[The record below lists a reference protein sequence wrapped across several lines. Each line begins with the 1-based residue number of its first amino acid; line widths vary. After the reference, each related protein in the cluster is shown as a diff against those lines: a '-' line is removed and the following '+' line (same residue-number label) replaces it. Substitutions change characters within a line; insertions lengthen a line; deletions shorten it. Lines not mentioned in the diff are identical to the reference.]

1 MADNDIIID
10 WFHEYSDDILNFLIY
25 YTGRSDVEDMV
36 QEVFIRALRRLSTF
50 NELSNPKTWLF
61 SIARHIAI
69 DEIRK
74 QKKEKDKH
82 EKITIF
88 HEQMDS
94 KSPEEIYRLNET
106 NQEIYQVIIT
116 LKKNYR
122 DVLILKGIN
131 ELSVKETA
139 DILHWSENKVNV
151 TYHRALKALEKKI
164 GGFINE

>member
-36 QEVFIRALRRLSTF
+36 QEVFIRALRRLNTY
-50 NELSNPKTWLF
+50 NELSNAKTWLF
-61 SIARHIAI
+61 SIARNIAI

-74 QKKEKDKH
+74 QKKERDKQQ
-82 EKITIF
+82 KLSNF
-88 HEQMDS
+88 HEQS
-94 KSPEEIYRLNET
+94 HIKSPEEIYGLNET
-106 NQEIYQVIIT
+106 IKEIYQVIHT
-116 LKKNYR
+116 LKQNHR
-122 DVLILKGIN
+122 DVLILKGIH

-139 DILHWSENKVNV
+139 AILLWSENKVNV

-164 GGFINE
+164 GGITYE